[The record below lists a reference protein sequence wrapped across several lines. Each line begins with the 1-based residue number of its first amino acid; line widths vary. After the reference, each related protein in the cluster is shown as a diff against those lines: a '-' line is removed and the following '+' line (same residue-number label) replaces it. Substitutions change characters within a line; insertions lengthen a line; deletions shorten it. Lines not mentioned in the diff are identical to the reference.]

1 MMGVRAGLNGGIR
14 WVSALAG
21 LCGCWCAEGADRAP
35 TGEQVRLVAERAAV
49 TAGAPFTLAVEL
61 RTRPGWH
68 TYWMNPGD
76 SGLAPALRWQLPDG
90 VRLTG
95 VAFPVPERIEEE
107 GMVSFG
113 YTDRVWLLAD
123 FATEKDRAFAEP
135 IEVGVSVDW
144 MVCLDTCVP
153 LKGSDTLRL
162 TVGGAAADG
171 EKAAVA
177 DPEFGR
183 WRARTPQPANG
194 WGVQAQITRRGLAL
208 RIRPAAGAGLAADAW
223 KRARF
228 YPLRRGGLDLV
239 APQRWRADGAAWE
252 AILRNGPEPHK
263 AGESLEGVLVFE
275 PEPGDRDAV
284 PRAWSLRATVKG
296 RP

>member
-107 GMVSFG
+107 GANEEKSAMV
-113 YTDRVWLLAD
+113 
-123 FATEKDRAFAEP
+123 
-135 IEVGVSVDW
+135 
-144 MVCLDTCVP
+144 
-153 LKGSDTLRL
+153 LR
-162 TVGGAAADG
+162 
-171 EKAAVA
+171 
-177 DPEFGR
+177 
-183 WRARTPQPANG
+183 
-194 WGVQAQITRRGLAL
+194 
-208 RIRPAAGAGLAADAW
+208 RIR
-223 KRARF
+223 R
-228 YPLRRGGLDLV
+228 LRKS
-239 APQRWRADGAAWE
+239 
-252 AILRNGPEPHK
+252 RN
-263 AGESLEGVLVFE
+263 
-275 PEPGDRDAV
+275 
-284 PRAWSLRATVKG
+284 WSRSRSVWSKSCKEKFRSIWMFG
-296 RP
+296 MGMMRSGQ